1 MPVRSRAEGKERR
14 LMPTEIINRQT
25 EVPVSQELMEAI
37 SRVVS
42 LALNLTTHSDSY
54 EVAVSLVG
62 NDEIARLNSAYRGVE
77 GVTDV
82 LSFPMCEPGEL
93 AVYDPPEGDIAVLP
107 DIPDIQPPEES
118 LAGDACDLLGDI
130 VICMPRAV
138 EQAADYGH
146 SLIREVCYLAVHGAL
161 HLLGYDHENT
171 EDQAR
176 MRRVEEYV
184 MSAMGLA
191 G

>member
-1 MPVRSRAEGKERR
+1 M
-14 LMPTEIINRQT
+14 
-25 EVPVSQELMEAI
+25 
-37 SRVVS
+37 
-42 LALNLTTHSDSY
+42 
-54 EVAVSLVG
+54 
-62 NDEIARLNSAYRGVE
+62 
-77 GVTDV
+77 
-82 LSFPMCEPGEL
+82 LSFPCAKPGEL

-107 DIPDIQPPEES
+107 DIPDIQPRRSRWRGRLRPS
-118 LAGDACDLLGDI
+118 GDI

-138 EQAADYGH
+138 EQAADYGQ

>member
-1 MPVRSRAEGKERR
+1 
-14 LMPTEIINRQT
+14 
-25 EVPVSQELMEAI
+25 
-37 SRVVS
+37 
-42 LALNLTTHSDSY
+42 
-54 EVAVSLVG
+54 
-62 NDEIARLNSAYRGVE
+62 
-77 GVTDV
+77 
-82 LSFPMCEPGEL
+82 MCEPGEL